1 MLDVWKTEINWSI
14 DCFFTQSRKSGQL
27 ISCNVYL
34 IKRPLQQSRTHFWC
48 GLKLSKIYI
57 YTCRNTPTCTCR
69 WERNA
74 KGQHYWPRS
83 LARLGKHQWKTCKF
97 FNNWQ
102 VYNSSYL
109 PLHVSRWQV
118 LLDIAALW
126 RHQANLVLSGN
137 PVAPP
142 VVGCSLQTNNFP
154 FCRCQDNFYSTNT
167 FFLLRNTHKIITE
180 YKRMMH
186 RKSFS
191 HWSTGSWSCLS
202 RADSVISLL
211 VCTCRC
217 CPSDGGSE
225 HNTQVNGSAEHPRT
239 SENASKQQPCRHIL
253 RNYTC
258 IFGV

>member
-27 ISCNVYL
+27 ISSNVYL

-118 LLDIAALW
+118 LLDITTLW
-126 RHQANLVLSGN
+126 RHQANLVLTGN
-137 PVAPP
+137 QALPPAVAS
-142 VVGCSLQTNNFP
+142 SLQTNNFP
-154 FCRCQDNFYSTNT
+154 FSALRRQ
-167 FFLLRNTHKIITE
+167 LLFNQHLFSFTKHTQNN
-180 YKRMMH
+180 H
-186 RKSFS
+186 RIQENDAQKVVQSLINRKLVLFKQ
-191 HWSTGSWSCLS
+191 SW
-202 RADSVISLL
+202 
-211 VCTCRC
+211 
-217 CPSDGGSE
+217 
-225 HNTQVNGSAEHPRT
+225 
-239 SENASKQQPCRHIL
+239 L
-253 RNYTC
+253 RYQLA
-258 IFGV
+258 GVYM